1 MREEGIPIIQ
11 KYHTVEEVNEH
22 AHTPEERKKGLAD
35 VAILLIETFY
45 NLLLNVAAQTSS
57 TCI

>member
-45 NLLLNVAAQTSS
+45 NLLLNVAA
-57 TCI
+57 